1 MKLIKT
7 TIKKILRF
15 LGWSLISLRIKKQS
29 SFVHQKPELDEINCI
44 IESSGVLHFG
54 AHRGKEASVY
64 NWFNKQVLWIE
75 ANPLIFEDLN
85 DNIKIFYKQNTLN
98 LLLGD
103 TNKKNIDFYLSN
115 KDFSCSS
122 IFDLS
127 NDVKVGKLW
136 KEHDVRMINKIKLDM
151 IRFDDAVTKYN
162 IDLKD
167 YDHWIVDLQGSEIQF
182 LKGAVKSINY
192 CKSIM
197 IEISRKKFYT
207 KDSTTWDELKK
218 FLLERGFS
226 NTKEPTLEHCD
237 ILFKRIN
244 K

>member
-1 MKLIKT
+1 MKFVKT
-7 TIKKILRF
+7 IIKKILRF
-15 LGWSLISLRIKKQS
+15 LGWKLISLKIKKQS
-29 SFVHQKPELDEINCI
+29 TFVNQKPELDEINCI
-44 IESSGVLHFG
+44 SESDGILHFG
-54 AHRGKEASVY
+54 AHRGKEAAVY
-64 NWFNKQVLWIE
+64 NWFNKKVLWIE

-85 DNIKIFYKQNTLN
+85 DNVKLYHEQNALN

-103 TNKKNIDFYLSN
+103 INKKNVDFYLSN
-115 KDFSCSS
+115 KDSSCSS

-127 NDVKVGKLW
+127 NEVKVGKLW

-151 IRFDDAVTKYN
+151 IRFDDAVTEYN
-162 IDLKD
+162 INLKD
-167 YDHWIVDLQGSEIQF
+167 YNHWLVDLQGSEIQF

-192 CKSIM
+192 CRSIM
-197 IEISRKKFYT
+197 IEISKKKFYT

-218 FLLERGFS
+218 FLLEKGFS

-237 ILFKRIN
+237 ILFKRNN